1 MAEKSTAT
9 KLVVEPREVAGSRAV
24 RRLRRRGLVPGV
36 VYGGDADPESFQVD
50 GRSLRQALAH
60 SGAVLDLSI
69 DGGKGQACL
78 VKDHQRDPVKG
89 LTLHVDLLR
98 VRLDEAIQAQVILE
112 LEGVD
117 ESPGV
122 KEGGVLEHITREVTV
137 EALPTA
143 IPDLIRH
150 DVSDMEINDTITLES
165 VKPPEGVTLMD
176 DLETVVATVV
186 VPRMP
191 TEDDIEQE
199 TELVGEDGEP
209 IEPVEGEEGEAPS
222 GGEAA
227 EGGERGESSG
237 G

>member
-50 GRSLRQALAH
+50 GRTLRQALAH
-60 SGAVLDLSI
+60 SGALLELSI
-69 DGGKGQACL
+69 DGAKGQACL

-89 LTLHVDLLR
+89 QTLHVDLLR
-98 VRLDEAIQAQVILE
+98 VRLDEAIQAQVMLE

-191 TEDDIEQE
+191 TEEDIEQE

-209 IEPVEGEEGEAPS
+209 IEPAEGEEGEAPA
-222 GGEAA
+222 GGDA
-227 EGGERGESSG
+227 GGGESSG